1 MTALVTPVILSP
13 CHSFRLVCLPPRPW
27 GDYAS
32 SMDKREVARILDEI
46 GTLLE
51 LQGQNPFRCLAY
63 PTAARTLE
71 QMEED
76 LGEVVKTGRLGS
88 VRGIG
93 ETLQEKITV
102 LVQTGELPFYTELRE
117 KTPPG
122 LLELLRLPGVGPK
135 KVRVLHEQLGIV
147 DIGQLKQACAQGSV
161 AK

>member
-32 SMDKREVARILDEI
+32 SMDQLEVARILDEI

-63 PTAARTLE
+63 HTAARTLE

-93 ETLQEKITV
+93 ETLQEKITA
-102 LVQTGELPFYTELRE
+102 LVQTAELPFYTALRE

-122 LLELLRLPGVGPK
+122 LPGLFPLPVCRPK
-135 KVRVLHEQLGIV
+135 YVRAV
-147 DIGQLKQACAQGSV
+147 
-161 AK
+161 